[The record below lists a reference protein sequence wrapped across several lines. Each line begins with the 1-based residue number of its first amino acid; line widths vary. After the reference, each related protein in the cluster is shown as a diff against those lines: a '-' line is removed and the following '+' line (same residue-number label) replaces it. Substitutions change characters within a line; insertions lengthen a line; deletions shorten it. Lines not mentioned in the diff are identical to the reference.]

1 LPFLDGASARRGTL
15 MAALAHGLPT
25 VSTLP
30 PAPSGDNRHPDSRA
44 DGTAPVAFWLGA
56 GPGAMAV
63 RDGESILLVP
73 PDDAPALTAALLRL
87 ADEPGLRTRLAE
99 GAQKVGARIAWPT
112 LAAETV
118 EVYQSVFA
126 DAEP

>member
-1 LPFLDGASARRGTL
+1 
-15 MAALAHGLPT
+15 
-25 VSTLP
+25 V
-30 PAPSGDNRHPDSRA
+30 
-44 DGTAPVAFWLGA
+44 
-56 GPGAMAV
+56 AV